1 MLCLTLKALLKA
13 LHAKALETVGLK
25 KEDVTFVQFGTVG

>member
-1 MLCLTLKALLKA
+1 ML
-13 LHAKALETVGLK
+13 KALETVGLK

>member
-1 MLCLTLKALLKA
+1 MLCLTLKALKLCM
-13 LHAKALETVGLK
+13 LKALETVGLK